1 MNCPECGNPNQ
12 PTATECEYCG
22 ASLQAGSAPRKTQ
35 LDRNAPPPDPAK
47 RRTVFEPGPVV
58 SPAGGAPVAAPR
70 GLADDPFSSPPRSRP
85 VYDPADPFRA
95 AISPD
100 PGKADPGK
108 AAPSPPAPP
117 VPAGQQ
123 APIASKHATV
133 LERPAAAQRRPA
145 GVLTAFSG
153 PEDNGTLYVLYEGRN
168 TLGRDESQDVRLVD
182 GRVSGQHG
190 FVFVRADGASFIDVS
205 TNGTLVD
212 GKIVHGQQVELQSG
226 TVIRL
231 GDTAVIFTRL
241 AAVPADLWTRP

>member
-12 PTATECEYCG
+12 PNATECEYCG

-58 SPAGGAPVAAPR
+58 APVGGPPVVPPR

-100 PGKADPGK
+100 HGSR
-108 AAPSPPAPP
+108 PSPPAPP
-117 VPAGQQ
+117 VPPAPAGQ
-123 APIASKHATV
+123 PVASKHATV

-145 GVLTAFSG
+145 GVLTAFTG
-153 PEDNGTLYVLYEGRN
+153 PEDNGTVYVLFEGRN
-168 TLGRDESQDVRLVD
+168 TLGRDESQEVRLAD
-182 GRVSGQHG
+182 GRVSSQHG

-212 GKIVHGQQVELQSG
+212 GKIVHGQQVELTSG
-226 TVIRL
+226 TVLRL

-241 AAVPADLWTRP
+241 APVPTDLWTRP